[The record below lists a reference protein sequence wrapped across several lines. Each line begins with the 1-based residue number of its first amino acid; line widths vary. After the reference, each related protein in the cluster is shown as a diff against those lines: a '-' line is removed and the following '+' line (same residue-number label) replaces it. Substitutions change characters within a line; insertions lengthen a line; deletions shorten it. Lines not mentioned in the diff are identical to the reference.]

1 MVEFEV
7 WGLGVRFAWGT
18 HPAFRNR
25 AWVRTWSEGRLR
37 TLTLFSSRKNSG
49 YVGYPSAT
57 CVPRGAHP
65 KTPMPPKNQTK
76 AKNQILNG

>member
-1 MVEFEV
+1 MVEFES
-7 WGLGVRFAWGT
+7 WGLGVRFARGM

-37 TLTLFSSRKNSG
+37 TPTFFPLKKKSG
-49 YVGYPSAT
+49 YAGYPWAT

-76 AKNQILNG
+76 T